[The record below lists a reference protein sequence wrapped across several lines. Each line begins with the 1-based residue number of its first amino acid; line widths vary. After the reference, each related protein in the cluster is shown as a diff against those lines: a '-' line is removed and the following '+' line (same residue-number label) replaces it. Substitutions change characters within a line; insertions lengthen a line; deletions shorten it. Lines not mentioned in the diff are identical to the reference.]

1 VSGGR
6 IFGTIALVYVEVF
19 RGTSLVVQLFRL
31 YYALPLV
38 GISFDPVTTG
48 IVGLALN
55 TGACDL
61 TMLLVTHEMRFAREV
76 SDRVCFFDR
85 GRIVEQ
91 GEPERIF
98 TSPEQPRTLEFLQ
111 SVPPWDAGRET
122 RAPAPERTETLS
134 PSRVEIGNHLGP
146 ASLGSTGS
154 TEARHERPLS
164 SSSSGPEPPR
174 RSPSPA

>member
-76 SDRVCFFDR
+76 AD
-85 GRIVEQ
+85 RIV
-91 GEPERIF
+91 
-98 TSPEQPRTLEFLQ
+98 
-111 SVPPWDAGRET
+111 VMDAGRIIED
-122 RAPAPERTETLS
+122 APPSQLFSDPQHERTKTFLS
-134 PSRVEIGNHLGP
+134 TI
-146 ASLGSTGS
+146 A
-154 TEARHERPLS
+154 
-164 SSSSGPEPPR
+164 
-174 RSPSPA
+174 